1 MESYMKL
8 QYDENNNLI
17 VEDEGGIKTYREYDK
32 QNHLISKKRCQ
43 MFGTT
48 ELPVS
53 VDMFVYDGDSDKDL
67 RLIKIVDSAAHTVTQ
82 IYYADL
88 YPEGLERILKTVTR
102 DRKFDVD
109 PDTSEPTQ
117 TIKDYHFVV
126 EPDTT
131 EVHITRNLDDKII
144 SIKTVSCYE
153 KYRANLYCNVPPYD
167 KYIFP
172 YNEKRVVWEYG
183 NLESGYATTVNIVYL
198 YNNKLIRSSVSSIT
212 NGNQDNIRYVYDQDI
227 WYVYDKDDYLL
238 SSQICITR
246 SPEASVDEDDT
257 IDIYYYY
264 YDEFYGGEQAYSIDH
279 YHKAN
284 NKSHKYISFAATPS
298 DDKYDITFYLD
309 SDIVDKTKSY
319 QVELL
324 KDKDGNVVW
333 DKFTYKNSHD
343 SRIYRD
349 YDENQNII
357 REKVIAK
364 SMPGQQILVT
374 NGNKNMSYYKY
385 NEANKPILAVHH
397 IGTAY
402 YVEEYIYDENNNL
415 IEELRASDVE
425 EAKEIYEKL
434 KEEVDARIDK

>member
-43 MFGTT
+43 LFGNT

-53 VDMFVYDGDSDKDL
+53 VDMFVYDGDSDQDL
-67 RLIKIVDSAAHTVTQ
+67 RLIKIVDSVAHTVTE
-82 IYYADL
+82 IYYPDL
-88 YPEGLERILKTVTR
+88 YPEGLESVLKTVT
-102 DRKFDVD
+102 KYHHFDID
-109 PDTSEPTQ
+109 Q
-117 TIKDYHFVV
+117 
-126 EPDTT
+126 DTT

-144 SIKTVSCYE
+144 SIKTVFRYE
-153 KYRANLYCNVPPYD
+153 KYRVSLMPYHNFLL
-167 KYIFP
+167 K

-183 NLESGYATTVNIVYL
+183 NLESRDATTVNTIYL
-198 YNNKLIRSSVSSIT
+198 QNNKLIKSSISSIT
-212 NGNQDNIRYVYDQDI
+212 NGNQDI
-227 WYVYDKDDYLL
+227 WYVYDNEDDSLL
-238 SSQICITR
+238 SSQIC
-246 SPEASVDEDDT
+246 SSSEDDT
-257 IDIYYYY
+257 IDVYKYYYN
-264 YDEFYGGEQAYSIDH
+264 EFYDGKQAYSIDH

-284 NKSHKYISFAATPS
+284 NKSHTYISFAATPS
-298 DDKYDITFYLD
+298 DKPIDNKYDITFYLD
-309 SDIVDKTKSY
+309 TDVIDKAKSY
-319 QVELL
+319 QVEFL
-324 KDKDGNVVW
+324 KDQDGNVVW
-333 DKFTYKNSHD
+333 GKFTYKNSHD

-357 REKVIAK
+357 REKVITK
-364 SMPGQQILVT
+364 SMPGQQILIT

-385 NEANKPILAVHH
+385 NEVNKPILAVHH

-402 YVEEYIYDENNNL
+402 YVQEYIYDENNNL
-415 IEELRASDVE
+415 IEELRASDAE

>member
-17 VEDEGGIKTYREYDK
+17 VEDEGGTKTYREYDK

-43 MFGTT
+43 LFGST

-53 VDMFVYDGDSDKDL
+53 VDMLVYDGDSDQDL

-88 YPEGLERILKTVTR
+88 YPEGLDRILKTVTR

-109 PDTSEPTQ
+109 PDTSEPIQ
-117 TIKDYHFVV
+117 TIKDYYFAV

-153 KYRANLYCNVPPYD
+153 KYKVDLYCNFPPYD
-167 KYIFP
+167 KYIFK
-172 YNEKRVVWEYG
+172 YNEKRVVFEYG
-183 NLESGYATTVNIVYL
+183 NLESGHATTVNIVYL
-198 YNNKLIRSSVSSIT
+198 QNNKLIRSSVSSIT
-212 NGNQDNIRYVYDQDI
+212 NGNQDI
-227 WYVYDKDDYLL
+227 WYVYDNEDDSLL

-257 IDIYYYY
+257 IDIYDYYY
-264 YDEFYGGEQAYSIDH
+264 NEFYDGKQAYSIDH

-284 NKSHKYISFAATPS
+284 NKSHKYISFTATPS
-298 DDKYDITFYLD
+298 DNKYDITYYLD

-333 DKFTYKNSHD
+333 DKFTYKNSHEN
-343 SRIYRD
+343 RIYRD
-349 YDENQNII
+349 YDENQNIN

-415 IEELRASDVE
+415 IEELRASDAE

>member
-17 VEDEGGIKTYREYDK
+17 VEDKGGIKTYREYDK

-88 YPEGLERILKTVTR
+88 YPEGLEHILKTVTR

-109 PDTSEPTQ
+109 
-117 TIKDYHFVV
+117 
-126 EPDTT
+126 PDTT

-153 KYRANLYCNVPPYD
+153 KYRANLHCNIPPYD

-198 YNNKLIRSSVSSIT
+198 YNNKLIHSSVSSIT
-212 NGNQDNIRYVYDQDI
+212 NGNQDI
-227 WYVYDKDDYLL
+227 WYVYDNEDDSLV

-246 SPEASVDEDDT
+246 SPEASVDEDDM
-257 IDIYYYY
+257 IDIYDYYY
-264 YDEFYGGEQAYSIDH
+264 NEFYDGKQAYSIDH

-298 DDKYDITFYLD
+298 DNKYDITFYLD
-309 SDIVDKTKSY
+309 SDIVDKRKSY

-324 KDKDGNVVW
+324 KDKDGNIVW

-357 REKVIAK
+357 REKVITK

-415 IEELRASDVE
+415 IEELRASDAE

>member
-1 MESYMKL
+1 MENYMKL

-43 MFGTT
+43 MFGNT

-102 DRKFDVD
+102 DRN
-109 PDTSEPTQ
+109 
-117 TIKDYHFVV
+117 FVV
-126 EPDTT
+126 DPDTT

-167 KYIFP
+167 KYIFK

-183 NLESGYATTVNIVYL
+183 NLESGCATTVNIVYL
-198 YNNKLIRSSVSSIT
+198 QNNKLIRSAVSSIT
-212 NGNQDNIRYVYDQDI
+212 NGNQGI
-227 WYVYDKDDYLL
+227 WYVYDNEDDSLL

-246 SPEASVDEDDT
+246 SPEASEDEDDT
-257 IDIYYYY
+257 IDIYQYYY
-264 YDEFYGGEQAYSIDH
+264 NDFYGGKQAYSIDH

-284 NKSHKYISFAATPS
+284 NKSHKYISFAATPN
-298 DDKYDITFYLD
+298 DNKYDITFYID
-309 SDIVDKTKSY
+309 SDVVDKTKSY
-319 QVELL
+319 QIELL

-333 DKFTYKNSHD
+333 DKFTYKNNHD
-343 SRIYRD
+343 NRIYRD

-415 IEELRASDVE
+415 IEELRASSAE